1 MPPPRWRAAA
11 IAAAVAATF
20 SGGEEACAVGER
32 GVAVAWRG
40 VESRWSRWRSRR
52 ELSRRVL
59 GLGLGEVVVARG
71 VRVDFGL
78 DFLGRIRI

>member
-1 MPPPRWRAAA
+1 MGAPPRWRAAA

-20 SGGEEACAVGER
+20 PGEEACAVGER

-59 GLGLGEVVVARG
+59 GLGEVVVARG